1 MMKIQVSDNKI
12 VISWIEKIRECNFP
26 DLVEI
31 FKKADEKERRRL
43 AVIHFGEKY
52 FEDITPQIK
61 RKPQVVSERQSSEL
75 DYYWDDSAQEE
86 LDNIL
91 GSDPYTM
98 FY

>member
-1 MMKIQVSDNKI
+1 MKIQVFDNK
-12 VISWIEKIRECNFP
+12 VTISWLGKIRECDFK

-31 FKKADEKERRRL
+31 FRKANEEERRRL

-52 FEDITPQIK
+52 FKDITPKIIC
-61 RKPQVVSERQSSEL
+61 KPQIISENQSVEW
-75 DYYWDDSAQEE
+75 DYEAEEE

>member
-1 MMKIQVSDNKI
+1 MKIQVFDNK
-12 VISWIEKIRECNFP
+12 VTISWLGKIRECDFE

-31 FKKADEKERRRL
+31 FRKANEEERRRL

-52 FEDITPQIK
+52 FKDTTPQIIY
-61 RKPQVVSERQSSEL
+61 KPQVISERQSAEW
-75 DYYWDDSAQEE
+75 DYEAEEE

>member
-1 MMKIQVSDNKI
+1 MKIQVFANK
-12 VISWIEKIRECNFP
+12 VTISWLGKIRECDFE

-31 FKKADEKERRRL
+31 FRKANEEERRRL

-52 FEDITPQIK
+52 FKDTTPQIICK
-61 RKPQVVSERQSSEL
+61 SQVISERQSVEF
-75 DYYWDDSAQEE
+75 DYEAEE
-86 LDNIL
+86 DLDNIL